1 MWTFFGNWCRSRS
14 IFIEKDQCGYKGVS
28 VGIMFLRSYLVYILL
43 EEYLGWYVLSRGSI
57 DILAAVLDVC
67 SFHHVARDGMPTIA
81 WMLGM
86 GLERKAPMDRRI
98 PVLCI
103 VSSEF
108 KWETLAVENKGVP

>member
-1 MWTFFGNWCRSRS
+1 M
-14 IFIEKDQCGYKGVS
+14 
-28 VGIMFLRSYLVYILL
+28 
-43 EEYLGWYVLSRGSI
+43 LSRGSL

-67 SFHHVARDGMPTIA
+67 SSHRVARDGMPAIA

-86 GLERKAPMDRRI
+86 GLEWKAPMDRRI

-108 KWETLAVENKGVP
+108 K